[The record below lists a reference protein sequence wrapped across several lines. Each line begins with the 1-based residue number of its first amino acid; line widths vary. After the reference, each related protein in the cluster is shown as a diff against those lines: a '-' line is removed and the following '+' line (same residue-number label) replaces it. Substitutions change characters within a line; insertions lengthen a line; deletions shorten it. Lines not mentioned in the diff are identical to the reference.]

1 MVGEVKADA
10 GAVLASLAIVSETLG
25 TNADAVAPELPA
37 LCVAACARLRVV
49 FDKADDGAVC
59 KTLLRLMLDVFCS
72 PPLMATLNADGVR
85 LLVTELLERLVDRR
99 LNDGSFDGAASEGLM
114 KSINQLMLKLL
125 QLAPRRIA
133 LGALIDLVA
142 EHAPA
147 PASAELSSLLLK
159 CTQKLARAVEA
170 DAATL
175 APMPLL
181 TKLHALDG
189 ALRAAADPAPAAVAS
204 ALELGKMLSEKLVK
218 LFAADV
224 TKALVQTEPLE
235 PHFHAHLEGLL
246 SQLGLGMPA
255 AKEEE
260 RRRRRRRR
268 WRRPRRRGGGADGHS
283 DEADA
288 GEAAAD
294 DAAQRRR
301 ARRHAAGAE
310 PEGVGDA
317 DDGRRD
323 AEGCDAE
330 GGDAQG
336 GGAGADARRVD
347 AGGGRRAAGGARAPR
362 VGAQADAREC
372 GDAGAHAGPHAGA
385 HAGPRRR
392 RAAAAADGGA
402 RARQLDGGGG
412 AAEPGARRVNV
423 EADRRAALAHP
434 QTQEQ
439 ARRR

>member
-1 MVGEVKADA
+1 
-10 GAVLASLAIVSETLG
+10 
-25 TNADAVAPELPA
+25 
-37 LCVAACARLRVV
+37 
-49 FDKADDGAVC
+49 
-59 KTLLRLMLDVFCS
+59 
-72 PPLMATLNADGVR
+72 MATLNADGVR

-189 ALRAAADPAPAAVAS
+189 ALRAAADPAPAAVAA

-246 SQLGLGMPA
+246 SQLGLGT

-260 RRRRRRRR
+260 A
-268 WRRPRRRGGGADGHS
+268 PLPPPPM
-283 DEADA
+283 
-288 GEAAAD
+288 AAAD
-294 DAAQRRR
+294 AVVVPADIPTKPTPVKPRRTTRHSVAA
-301 ARRHAAGAE
+301 
-310 PEGVGDA
+310 
-317 DDGRRD
+317 
-323 AEGCDAE
+323 
-330 GGDAQG
+330 
-336 GGAGADARRVD
+336 
-347 AGGGRRAAGGARAPR
+347 RAATPPAPSSKATGTPTMVAVTPKVVTPKAATPKAVEPAPTPAASTPAAVDVPRAVRRLESVRKRMLASAATPARTPGR
-362 VGAQADAREC
+362 TPARTP
-372 GDAGAHAGPHAGA
+372 G
-385 HAGPRRR
+385 
-392 RAAAAADGGA
+392 RAAAA
-402 RARQLDGGGG
+402 
-412 AAEPGARRVNV
+412 PPPPM
-423 EADRRAALAHP
+423 AALAPGSSMAAAVPPGPALDESMSKQIAALRSRIHKLKNKP
-434 QTQEQ
+434 AAAEQ
-439 ARRR
+439 

>member
-1 MVGEVKADA
+1 M
-10 GAVLASLAIVSETLG
+10 
-25 TNADAVAPELPA
+25 APELPA

-246 SQLGLGMPA
+246 SQLALGNAGRQGGGA
-255 AKEEE
+255 AAAAAADGGGG
-260 RRRRRRRR
+260 
-268 WRRPRRRGGGADGHS
+268 RRGGGAGGHS

-323 AEGCDAE
+323 AEGCDTE

-412 AAEPGARRVNV
+412 AAEPGARRVDV

-434 QTQEQ
+434 QAQEQ